1 LIAFTARV
9 TRALANRENF
19 AALVSAGPPV
29 SVPFRA
35 ISSSFLF
42 I

>member
-1 LIAFTARV
+1 LIAFTARL

-19 AALVSAGPPV
+19 AALVSAVPP
-29 SVPFRA
+29 A
-35 ISSSFLF
+35 IGCFLSL